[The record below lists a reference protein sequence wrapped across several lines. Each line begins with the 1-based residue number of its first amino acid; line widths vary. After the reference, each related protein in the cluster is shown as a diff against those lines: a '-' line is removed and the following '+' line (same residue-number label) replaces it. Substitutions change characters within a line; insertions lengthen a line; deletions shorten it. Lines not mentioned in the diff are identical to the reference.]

1 MKPARP
7 LTVLL
12 LVALSACSV
21 SHVAAY
27 TPKRRDYELP
37 ASAVQET
44 KAAPGSLYAPALGAG
59 ALFTDQRAYRVNDL
73 VVVRVQ
79 EIADA
84 NRKAETDTRRETG
97 FNADVSAFLKAI
109 NGVGFTAAVPALDLK
124 AGIGTGITFDAAGS
138 TSRTEH
144 LEANVPALVRKVL
157 PNGNLFVEGH
167 RVVLVNQEENHFYI
181 SGVVRPIDIDQ
192 NNTIKSSTMAD
203 AEVEFTGRGV
213 ISDNQHQ
220 GWLARFFNWVWPF

>member
-1 MKPARP
+1 MKRVLP
-7 LTVLL
+7 LL
-12 LVALSACSV
+12 LLTACSV

-27 TPKRRDYELP
+27 TPKRRSYELP
-37 ASAVQET
+37 PSELAA
-44 KAAPGSLYAPALGAG
+44 AAPSTGSLFSAGQGAA

-73 VVVRVQ
+73 VVVRVE

-84 NRKAETDTRRETG
+84 QRKAETDLKRDTN
-97 FNADVSAFLKAI
+97 FSADVSAFLRAV

-124 AGIGTGITFDAAGS
+124 LAAGTGIGTNAEGS

-144 LEANVPALVRKVL
+144 LQANVPALVRKVL
-157 PNGNLFVEGH
+157 ANGNLFVEGH

-192 NNTIKSSTMAD
+192 RNTIKSSLMAD

-220 GWLARFFNWVWPF
+220 GWLARFFGWIWPF